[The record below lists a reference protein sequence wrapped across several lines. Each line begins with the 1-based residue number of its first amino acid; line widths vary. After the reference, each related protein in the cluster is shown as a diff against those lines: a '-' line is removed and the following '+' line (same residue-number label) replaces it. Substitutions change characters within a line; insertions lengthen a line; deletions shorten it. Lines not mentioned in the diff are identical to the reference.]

1 MTESR
6 APERE
11 SNRAPGWFDPDQR
24 NRRAPLF
31 TMNAVEWG
39 GSVMT
44 TGEFAYLALVL
55 GALVVFCGV
64 LATVSFG
71 SPR

>member
-1 MTESR
+1 
-6 APERE
+6 
-11 SNRAPGWFDPDQR
+11 
-24 NRRAPLF
+24 
-31 TMNAVEWG
+31 
-39 GSVMT
+39 MT